1 MPPPP
6 RKLEPRNIEVMD
18 DQMAAVLRAKTG
30 AQRLQ
35 IADRMFAFARE
46 HVMARLRQE
55 HPNWPEDQ
63 LRREV
68 ARRLS
73 HGAV

>member
-1 MPPPP
+1 
-6 RKLEPRNIEVMD
+6 
-18 DQMAAVLRAKTG
+18 
-30 AQRLQ
+30 
-35 IADRMFAFARE
+35 MFAFARE
-46 HVMARLRQE
+46 HIMARLRQE
-55 HPNWPEDQ
+55 HPDWPDQQ

>member
-1 MPPPP
+1 MPKPT

-18 DQMAAVLRAKTG
+18 DDMAAVLRGKTG

-35 IADRMFAFARE
+35 IADSLFSFARDHIE
-46 HVMARLRQE
+46 ARLRQE
-55 HPNWPEDQ
+55 HPDWPEQ
-63 LRREV
+63 LLRREV

>member
-1 MPPPP
+1 MSHPP

-35 IADRMFAFARE
+35 IADRMFAFARD
-46 HVMARLRQE
+46 HLAARLRQE
-55 HPNWPEDQ
+55 HPDWPEQ
-63 LRREV
+63 QVRREV